1 MSFLRVLSDSF
12 VLLRLTPKLF
22 IPKILIAFFL
32 LPMFILFGNYMVQL
46 DFFSMDPSTLTR
58 MQAVELLKIIVPLF
72 FVSLYGMIVDLIDIF
87 IVNPMYPIIVRDYL
101 DMVNKDKAKRGYKDK
116 AKGISFSKALVS
128 VLEKYGTIFPALA
141 TVMLIIFVV
150 MMPVAWLFSIALFLH
165 NPFIIGISLAAMGL
179 SVFILFVL
187 FYLIYPISSL
197 EEFNFLK
204 LLKQTVRVST
214 KHKGNVAKAFLV
226 FLPVPLVSYAL
237 SLVIAWLR
245 QSGDVLPMLLIFGA
259 FVVMRL
265 LVAILSTYQY
275 VLNTVFYLGLEKGIF
290 LKK

>member
-32 LPMFILFGNYMVQL
+32 LPMFILFGNYVAQL
-46 DFFSMDPSTLTR
+46 DFFSMDPSTLTK

-87 IVNPMYPIIVRDYL
+87 IVNPMYPIIVRDY
-101 DMVNKDKAKRGYKDK
+101 YKT
-116 AKGISFSKALVS
+116 KGVSFSKALVS

-141 TVMLIIFVV
+141 TVVIIIFVV
-150 MMPVAWLFSIALFLH
+150 MMPVAWLFSIALFLR

-179 SVFILFVL
+179 SIFILFVL

-204 LLKQTVRVST
+204 LMKQTVRVST
-214 KHKGNVAKAFLV
+214 KHKANVAKAFIV
-226 FLPVPLVSYAL
+226 FLPVPLLSYAL

-245 QSGDVLPMLLIFGA
+245 LSGDVVPMLLIFAA
-259 FVVMRL
+259 FVAMRF